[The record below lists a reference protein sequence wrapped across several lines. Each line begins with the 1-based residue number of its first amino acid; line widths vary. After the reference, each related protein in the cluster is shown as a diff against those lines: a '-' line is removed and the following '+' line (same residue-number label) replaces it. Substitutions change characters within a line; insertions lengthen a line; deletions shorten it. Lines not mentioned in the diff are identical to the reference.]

1 MGQSASSVFRDT
13 IYTNFALGSWR
24 VASIPGYKSKL
35 YKCTLMCM
43 YYASC
48 CHVSWD
54 AEKKRVVVTPP
65 NPLGWFDQLAS
76 DSGVHWATLFYISA
90 LEDRVNY
97 NMYFQ
102 MIVDTNVEVMLQ
114 HVCTVIVRDLQQE
127 QEKEKKKEK
136 VEASGSRAAVD
147 LRDFVGG
154 FRSMSYTR
162 ATQIVAAAVYLSFNT
177 YASLMLHHMPSVDRM
192 YDDPESQDYKVVS
205 ERLEHIRD
213 ILRYCRSRHDVLDP
227 VSNFND
233 ALRLYM
239 TR

>member
-13 IYTNFALGSWR
+13 VYTHFAMGSWM

-48 CHVSWD
+48 CHVSWNT
-54 AEKKRVVVTPP
+54 ELKRVVVTPP
-65 NPLGWFDQLAS
+65 NPLGWIDQLAS

-90 LEDRVNY
+90 LEDGVNY
-97 NMYFQ
+97 NLYFQ

-114 HVCTVIVRDLQQE
+114 HVCTAIVQDLQE
-127 QEKEKKKEK
+127 ERTKEGTK
-136 VEASGSRAAVD
+136 ARAPVD

-192 YDDPESQDYKVVS
+192 YEDTESRDYKVVS
-205 ERLEHIRD
+205 ARLEHIRD
-213 ILRYCRSRHDVLDP
+213 ILRYCRRRQDVDDP
-227 VSNFND
+227 MSNFNE
-233 ALRLYM
+233 ALQSYLSR
-239 TR
+239 